1 MGLKFKGLLSRI
13 GRNGRWWNTV
23 NEEPDGIAAREI
35 AREILGYLDLY
46 PEAKDTLEGI
56 AQWWLQ
62 REPSAQVL
70 QDVERAVI
78 WMLGQGVL
86 LESRRPGMPPYYR
99 LHPQQREAIT
109 KFLKG
114 L

>member
-1 MGLKFKGLLSRI
+1 MNK
-13 GRNGRWWNTV
+13 
-23 NEEPDGIAAREI
+23 EPEGIAARKI
-35 AREILGYLDLY
+35 AREILRYLDLN
-46 PEAKDTLEGI
+46 PEAKDTLDGI
-56 AQWWLQ
+56 AQWWL
-62 REPSAQVL
+62 RRAPSAQVL

-99 LHPQQREAIT
+99 LHPQPRETIT